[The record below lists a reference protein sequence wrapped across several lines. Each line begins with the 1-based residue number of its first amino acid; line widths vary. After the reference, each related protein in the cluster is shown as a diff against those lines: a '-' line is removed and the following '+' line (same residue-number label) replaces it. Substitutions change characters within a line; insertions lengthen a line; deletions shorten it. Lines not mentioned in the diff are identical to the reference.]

1 MSKDYEGLKIGD
13 EYKGV
18 EIADFTQ
25 DGEPVGVNGRNLVKG
40 YFVKGNSFG
49 KGRKKGSRNKLTQQM
64 LDRVANSTIT
74 PDEFLLDIVNNTT
87 TDEKLR
93 VQAAMK
99 LVDIVFPKASSV
111 EMDITDKR
119 EMKKEDMDGRI
130 KEILQKVANEM

>member
-1 MSKDYEGLKIGD
+1 MSKDYEGLSVGD
-13 EYKGV
+13 VYKDI
-18 EIADFTQ
+18 EIADFTEG
-25 DGEPVGVNGRNLVKG
+25 GEPIGVNGRNLVRG

-49 KGRKKGSRNKLTQQM
+49 KGRRKGSRNKLTQQM
-64 LDRVANSTIT
+64 LDRVANSNIS

-93 VQAAMK
+93 IQAAMK

-119 EMKKEDMDGRI
+119 EVSKEDMDSRI
-130 KEILQKVANEM
+130 KEILNKVADNI

>member
-13 EYKGV
+13 TYKGV
-18 EIADFTQ
+18 EIGDFTQ

-64 LDRVANSTIT
+64 LDRVANSAIT

-87 TDEKLR
+87 TSEKLR

-119 EMKKEDMDGRI
+119 DMKKEDIDSRI
-130 KEILQKVANEM
+130 KNILQKVADDM